1 MRWRFV
7 DRDGTLSVPAMVD
20 NSEFFDG
27 KKPFILMPTR
37 IATLSPS
44 GSVRHSDSEV
54 TEAELRKKDRVTDE
68 FIDLCSECHTASD
81 EAIEEN
87 WSTADER
94 DIIRSN
100 N

>member
-1 MRWRFV
+1 
-7 DRDGTLSVPAMVD
+7 MVD
-20 NSEFFDG
+20 HTRRLKVSRCKACDV
-27 KKPFILMPTR
+27 IL
-37 IATLSPS
+37 
-44 GSVRHSDSEV
+44 

-87 WSTADER
+87 WSIAEER

>member
-1 MRWRFV
+1 MSRCKACDV
-7 DRDGTLSVPAMVD
+7 
-20 NSEFFDG
+20 
-27 KKPFILMPTR
+27 IL
-37 IATLSPS
+37 
-44 GSVRHSDSEV
+44 

-68 FIDLCSECHTASD
+68 FLDLCSDGHTASD

>member
-1 MRWRFV
+1 MA
-7 DRDGTLSVPAMVD
+7 D
-20 NSEFFDG
+20 
-27 KKPFILMPTR
+27 PTR
-37 IATLSPS
+37 RQKVSRCKACDVIL
-44 GSVRHSDSEV
+44 

-87 WSTADER
+87 WSTTDER